1 MDKDILIKLCLSLPE
16 TIAAI
21 VGFVTAFIAYVK
33 KNKNQKF
40 SEKLQSFKDYADT
53 AMAAA
58 EKTALTGASK
68 KSQVIAAVE
77 AMALRN
83 GVSEEVWDSKYEP
96 LISLYIDASI
106 QFVNSLKK

>member
-40 SEKLQSFKDYADT
+40 TEKLQCFKDYADNT
-53 AMAAA
+53 
-58 EKTALTGASK
+58 
-68 KSQVIAAVE
+68 
-77 AMALRN
+77 
-83 GVSEEVWDSKYEP
+83 
-96 LISLYIDASI
+96 SL
-106 QFVNSLKK
+106 